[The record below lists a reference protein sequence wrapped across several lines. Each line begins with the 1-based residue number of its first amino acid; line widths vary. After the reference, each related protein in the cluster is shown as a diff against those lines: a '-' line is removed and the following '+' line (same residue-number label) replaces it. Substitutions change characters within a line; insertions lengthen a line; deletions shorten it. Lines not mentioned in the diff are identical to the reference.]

1 MTGLGFLPRGLVP
14 VSLHQLAIGLS
25 DTIAF
30 GVNADGSV
38 VVGQSSSASGFEAF
52 RWTSDGGMPGL
63 CFLTGGS
70 FSQANAVNA
79 DGSVVVG
86 LSSIGG
92 SFASQAFRWVKDA
105 GLESGVMT
113 DLGFLTGVASSAAL
127 GVNADGSVVI
137 GWSDYVNGSSSGAQ
151 AFRWVKSAN
160 SATAGVM
167 AGLGFLTGG
176 FNSTANAVNADG
188 SVVVGHSD
196 STSGFQAFRWTEV
209 GGMQTVS
216 QWLTNGGGSVPS
228 GWTLDSATGVNA
240 DGTVVVGNGTHNSAT
255 EAWLA
260 RSGALVSLADLS
272 ASLRTGSYVPQS
284 SSTMAE
290 TLRVETPWTYI
301 SAMASLRA
309 CSERRPFSRALG

>member
-1 MTGLGFLPRGLVP
+1 M
-14 VSLHQLAIGLS
+14 
-25 DTIAF
+25 
-30 GVNADGSV
+30 
-38 VVGQSSSASGFEAF
+38 
-52 RWTSDGGMPGL
+52 
-63 CFLTGGS
+63 
-70 FSQANAVNA
+70 
-79 DGSVVVG
+79 
-86 LSSIGG
+86 
-92 SFASQAFRWVKDA
+92 A
-105 GLESGVMT
+105 G
-113 DLGFLTGVASSAAL
+113 LGFLTGGFNSTANA
-127 GVNADGSVVI
+127 VNADGSVVI